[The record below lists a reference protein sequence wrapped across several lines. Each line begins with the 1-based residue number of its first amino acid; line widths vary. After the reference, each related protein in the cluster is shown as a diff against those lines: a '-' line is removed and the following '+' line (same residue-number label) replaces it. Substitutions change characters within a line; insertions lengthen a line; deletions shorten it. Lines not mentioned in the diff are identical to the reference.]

1 MTRQETILSH
11 ITGHILRIKKQSRLA
26 ALEALE
32 HYADM
37 LLSKAAVNGE
47 ALEMTTTAAEEY
59 ILSYILT
66 QEAEPPQELTSAI
79 LKYKPLKPAEP
90 AQVKAIQEEL
100 KARINRADKWNAKSL
115 NELVNHTYLT
125 NIPKAVLDYIREY
138 RETRAFKK
146 DPFIFCC
153 LVFNIGKM
161 YGIRAERSRRRGQA
175 QKTR

>member
-66 QEAEPPQELTSAI
+66 AAELPPSLTRSI
-79 LKYKPLKPAEP
+79 IKYKPVKPAEP
-90 AQVKAIQEEL
+90 AQVKAIREEL
-100 KARINRADKWNAKSL
+100 KARINRADKWSVEALENIMRHS
-115 NELVNHTYLT
+115 YLT
-125 NIPKAVLDYIREY
+125 NIPKTVLNYIREY
-138 RETRAFKK
+138 REKGIYKK
-146 DPFIFCC
+146 DPFFFCC
-153 LVFNIGKM
+153 CVFNIGKM

-175 QKTR
+175 PKTR